1 MKHLLAI
8 GILLVLALPPA
19 AAAQGGPRPDA
30 DPRIE
35 KLITSISPDRL
46 RRLLAT
52 LVSFG
57 TRSTLSNAASQTR
70 GIGAARQW
78 ILEELRRSSPRLQVS
93 FDTHRVAAQG
103 RITREVE
110 IRNVMAVLPGRSAR
124 RIYVTAHYDS
134 LNIPGQTRAVPRPM
148 PLPAGFDAM
157 AQPGQDFDVDAP
169 GANDDGSG
177 TVLMMELARQFA
189 ESGIEFDAT
198 LVFIGWAGE
207 EQGLIGS
214 FAHAR
219 RLAAERTA
227 VDAVFNND
235 IVGNIQGGSGA
246 VDSGSVR
253 VYSEGPEDSMSRS
266 LARYVQ
272 KVSAVYLPSHRIRL
286 MARPDRF
293 GRGSDH
299 QSFTEVGYP
308 AVVFREANEH
318 FGRQH
323 SANDILDGVDVQY
336 LAQNARANAAAV
348 ASLALAPPAPGVVSE
363 RGQPLLGR
371 EPSGY
376 DARLRWTA
384 SPGAVAYRIYWRDAW
399 ATDWEHMRAVA
410 NVTEFVLPG
419 VSIDNVVIGVAA
431 VGPHGHESLVIAYVT
446 PERPFP
452 DLKLVP

>member
-1 MKHLLAI
+1 MKHP
-8 GILLVLALPPA
+8 LALCVVLTLASPAA
-19 AAAQGGPRPDA
+19 AAAQGALRPDA

-35 KLITSISPDRL
+35 TLVASISSERL
-46 RRLLAT
+46 RQLLAT

-57 TRSTLSNAASQTR
+57 TRSTLSDTSSPTR

-78 ILEELRRSSPRLQVS
+78 MLDELRRSSPRLQVS
-93 FDTHRVAAQG
+93 VDTHRIAAQG

-110 IRNVMAVLPGRSAR
+110 IRNVMAVLPGRSSR

-134 LNIPGQTRAVPRPM
+134 LNIPGQTGGVTRPVPS
-148 PLPAGFDAM
+148 PAGFDAM
-157 AQPGQDFDVDAP
+157 AQPGQDYDVDAP

-177 TVLMMELARQFA
+177 TVLMMELARRFA
-189 ESGIEFDAT
+189 ESGVEFDAT

-219 RLAAERTA
+219 RLAAGKVTVE
-227 VDAVFNND
+227 AVFNND
-235 IVGNIQGGSGA
+235 IVGNVRGGGGA
-246 VDSGSVR
+246 TDSGSVR

-272 KVSAVYLPSHRIRL
+272 KVSAAYLPAHRIRL
-286 MARPDRF
+286 LARQDRF

-299 QSFTEVGYP
+299 QSFNDVGYP
-308 AVVFREANEH
+308 AIVFREANENY
-318 FGRQH
+318 GKQH
-323 SANDILDGVDVQY
+323 SANDTIDGVDFEY

-348 ASLALAPPAPGVVSE
+348 ASLALAPPAPVVVSE

-376 DARLRWTA
+376 DAALRWSA
-384 SPGAVAYRIYWRDAW
+384 SPGAVAYRVYWRDAW
-399 ATDWEHMRAVA
+399 AVDWQHQQLVGH
-410 NVTEFVLPG
+410 VTQFGLPG
-419 VSIDNVVIGVAA
+419 LSIDNVVIGVSA
-431 VGPHGHESLVIAYVT
+431 VGADGHESLVRAYVT
-446 PERPFP
+446 SPRRLP
-452 DLKLVP
+452 DLKLAP